1 MWVTHMVVSKKV
13 NTRNRIKTK
22 YGFAI
27 AIIIVGIIFSF
38 FDVGGHEFAG
48 FPSLGIWIIFIG
60 VNGIIIISFSLVSKR
75 ERIIDERMEHI
86 GYKASRVTTLVFVL
100 FLFAFMIL
108 DGIYTITLR
117 YYLFSSSLICI
128 YIFTYLIAYKII
140 ERNC

>member
-1 MWVTHMVVSKKV
+1 MVVSKKL

-22 YGFAI
+22 YGVAI
-27 AIIIVGIIFSF
+27 AIILVGIIFSI
-38 FDVGGHEFAG
+38 FDIGGHGFAG
-48 FPSLGIWIIFIG
+48 FLSFGIWIIFIG
-60 VNGIIIISFSLVSKR
+60 VIDFAVITFSIASKKD
-75 ERIIDERMEHI
+75 RIIDERMEHI

-117 YYLFSSSLICI
+117 YYLFLSSLICI
-128 YIFTYLIAYKII
+128 YIYTYLIAYKII